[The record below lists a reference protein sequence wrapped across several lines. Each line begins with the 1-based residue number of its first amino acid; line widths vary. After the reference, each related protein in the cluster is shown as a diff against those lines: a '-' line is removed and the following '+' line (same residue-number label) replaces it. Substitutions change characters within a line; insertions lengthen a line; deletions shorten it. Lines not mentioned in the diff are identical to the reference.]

1 MQVNLGAQAHKLG
14 IHMRRTRIHTGIME
28 LEMVSGVPVWM
39 FLVLKTP
46 SAVLVGGRLTEYEK
60 NICVLYPPMTPI
72 VYEARGVDYHHE
84 EWIQFLS
91 VTSFIQVTWNVS
103 LYIVCRRLSLKNTM
117 SAILR
122 TVQCGSRCITI
133 FDMVF
138 FRPSR

>member
-1 MQVNLGAQAHKLG
+1 M
-14 IHMRRTRIHTGIME
+14 
-28 LEMVSGVPVWM
+28 
-39 FLVLKTP
+39 
-46 SAVLVGGRLTEYEK
+46 GGRLTEYEK

-91 VTSFIQVTWNVS
+91 DDPKLKEPYVPLARPVKLIKVTWNVS

-122 TVQCGSRCITI
+122 TVQSFSGCR
-133 FDMVF
+133 
-138 FRPSR
+138 

>member
-1 MQVNLGAQAHKLG
+1 MYQIKYVVEDSCFGADHKV
-14 IHMRRTRIHTGIME
+14 
-28 LEMVSGVPVWM
+28 EMVSGVPVWM

-91 VTSFIQVTWNVS
+91 DDPKLKEPYVPLARPVK
-103 LYIVCRRLSLKNTM
+103 LSG
-117 SAILR
+117 R
-122 TVQCGSRCITI
+122 SR
-133 FDMVF
+133 
-138 FRPSR
+138 